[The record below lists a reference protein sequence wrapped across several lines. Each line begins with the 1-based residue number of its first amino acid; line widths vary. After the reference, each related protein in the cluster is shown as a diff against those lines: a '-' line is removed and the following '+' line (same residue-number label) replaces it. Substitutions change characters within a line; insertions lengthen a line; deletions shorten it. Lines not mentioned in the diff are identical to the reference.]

1 MFNNETCEIV
11 LSYFLYSEMYIA
23 QNMFSEIFSDLLNV

>member
-1 MFNNETCEIV
+1 MKLYELG
-11 LSYFLYSEMYIA
+11 LSHLPYSEMYIV